1 MRRRSGCSA
10 SLSNLAIRR
19 TRAAASSSPRRRART
34 ADVGGRQRE
43 DPVDVEDLRAALE
56 HLEASVRTPA
66 DALAP
71 LAYVLSREL
80 GLAEADLTAALR
92 RALLL
97 LAAGGDPGRELG
109 PDARAVQALADDL
122 DAPEP
127 RRRLAEAIRG
137 AGGHASG
144 LPCVKAAL
152 ELLAADP
159 ERAWR
164 WAALALLADEL
175 GGG

>member
-1 MRRRSGCSA
+1 M
-10 SLSNLAIRR
+10 
-19 TRAAASSSPRRRART
+19 
-34 ADVGGRQRE
+34 
-43 DPVDVEDLRAALE
+43 EDLRAALE

-80 GLAEADLTAALR
+80 GLAEADLNAALR

-122 DAPEP
+122 DAP
-127 RRRLAEAIRG
+127 R
-137 AGGHASG
+137 
-144 LPCVKAAL
+144 AL
-152 ELLAADP
+152 TAVD
-159 ERAWR
+159 R
-164 WAALALLADEL
+164 WAEETRLRGGRDPDAPAAVRACADALLGVAL
-175 GGG
+175 

>member
-1 MRRRSGCSA
+1 
-10 SLSNLAIRR
+10 
-19 TRAAASSSPRRRART
+19 
-34 ADVGGRQRE
+34 
-43 DPVDVEDLRAALE
+43 VEDLRGALE
-56 HLEASVRTPA
+56 HLEASVETPA

-80 GLAEADLTAALR
+80 GLAEADRNAALR

-109 PDARAVQALADDL
+109 PDARAVQALSDDL

-127 RRRLAEAIRG
+127 RRRLDEAIRVAG
-137 AGGHASG
+137 AHASG
-144 LPCVKAAL
+144 LPRVQAAL
-152 ELLAADP
+152 ELPAADP

-175 GGG
+175 GAE